1 MDALHLSLVEVIPR
15 KKRTYWYAFEESDQF
30 VKPWWGRGSSPN
42 ISEHWLSVERD
53 GLEVARCK
61 FTLLPEATTHPLLGD
76 VPHGQLDILALEVA
90 ISARDQGVGR
100 AILQAIRSS
109 YPLPKLT
116 ALNDDA
122 ESRGFWD
129 SVGWIRHE
137 PPRSFVLSERVTYSE
152 P

>member
-1 MDALHLSLVEVIPR
+1 MDAVQLTLVEIIPR
-15 KKRTYWYAFEESDQF
+15 KRRTYWYAFEESDQF
-30 VKPWWGRGSSPN
+30 VKPWWGQRPSPDP
-42 ISEHWLSVERD
+42 SEHWLSIKCD
-53 GLEVARCK
+53 GHEIARCK
-61 FTLLPEATTHPLLGD
+61 FTLQSEASTHPLLGD
-76 VPHGQLDILALEVA
+76 MPNGQLDILALEVA
-90 ISARDQGVGR
+90 ASVRNQGVGR
-100 AILQAIRSS
+100 AILQLIRSS

-137 PPRSFVLSERVTYSE
+137 PAHSFLRSERVTYSK